1 MTAIDSALSPRLV
14 VACDAVLGEGPV
26 WVAREA
32 ALYWVDIHAPRVWRW
47 LPATAEVR
55 SWTPPFRVT
64 AIAPRASGGFVAA
77 TDRGFALIDL
87 EQGRFDLV
95 GNPEADR
102 PGNRFNDG
110 KTDRTGGF
118 WAGTMDDAEVEATGA
133 LYRLDPDL
141 NWQQFDTGYRVTNGP
156 TFSPGGS
163 WLYHTDSAERM
174 VYRFAVAGSG
184 VLGARETFLHFRAL
198 DGHPDGM
205 TTDAEGC
212 LWIAFWDGACVRRFA
227 PDGALLERI
236 DLPVQRP
243 TSCAFGGEALDQL
256 FVTSARLGLSETEL
270 AAQPL
275 AGALFAV
282 DPGVRGTAPFLF
294 AG

>member
-1 MTAIDSALSPRLV
+1 MTAIDSAFSPRLA

-32 ALYWVDIHAPRVWRW
+32 ALYWVDIQAPRIWRW
-47 LPATAEVR
+47 LPATAETH

-87 EQGRFDLV
+87 EQGRFELV

-118 WAGTMDDAEVEATGA
+118 WAGTMDDAEVEDTGA
-133 LYRLDPDL
+133 LYRLDPGL
-141 NWQQFDTGYRVTNGP
+141 NWQQYDAGYRVTNGP
-156 TFSPGGS
+156 AFSPDGS
-163 WLYHTDSAERM
+163 WLYHTDSAERT

-227 PDGALLERI
+227 PGGAPLARI

-243 TSCAFGGEALDQL
+243 TSCAFGGEGLDQL
-256 FVTSARLGLSETEL
+256 FITSARLGLSEAEL
-270 AAQPL
+270 AIQPL

-282 DPGVRGTAPFLF
+282 EPGVRGTAPYLF